1 MLGGVLPKQEE
12 RGVGKGTERGGSG
25 SCSVSGASGGGGY
38 ANFSNFMAECGASN
52 MGGGLGGAS
61 VSVSESGPGPM
72 EQANT
77 VSLMALGDMGP
88 GSMCGGDGLGSGA
101 GTILMKQSS
110 SCTQDVRYKLRDL
123 LAQTANG
130 ASTSSTGNLS
140 AGCSSGVGSVD
151 SIGRDSLRGNT
162 TDLSDD
168 LVGMDRY
175 SEEEDLDGRERGR
188 DGDRDRGASHSRK
201 QRQPLR
207 LQVEG

>member
-12 RGVGKGTERGGSG
+12 RGGGKGTERGGSG
-25 SCSVSGASGGGGY
+25 SCSVGGGGGGY
-38 ANFSNFMAECGASN
+38 ANFSNFMAECAATN

-61 VSVSESGPGPM
+61 VNVTESGPGPM

-101 GTILMKQSS
+101 GAILMKQSS

-130 ASTSSTGNLS
+130 ASTSSTG
-140 AGCSSGVGSVD
+140 GCSSGVGSVD

>member
-12 RGVGKGTERGGSG
+12 RGAGKGRESGGGGG
-25 SCSVSGASGGGGY
+25 SCSVGTGGGY
-38 ANFSNFMAECGASN
+38 ANFPNFMAECGASN

-61 VSVSESGPGPM
+61 VSESGPGPM
-72 EQANT
+72 EQSNA

-88 GSMCGGDGLGSGA
+88 GSMCGGGEGLGSGA
-101 GTILMKQSS
+101 GAILMKQSP

-130 ASTSSTGNLS
+130 ASTSSTGTLS
-140 AGCSSGVGSVD
+140 AGCSSGVASVD

-162 TDLSDD
+162 ADLSDD
-168 LVGMDRY
+168 LVGMERY

-188 DGDRDRGASHSRK
+188 DGDRDRGAGHSRK

-207 LQVEG
+207 LQVGG

>member
-1 MLGGVLPKQEE
+1 M
-12 RGVGKGTERGGSG
+12 S
-25 SCSVSGASGGGGY
+25 
-38 ANFSNFMAECGASN
+38 
-52 MGGGLGGAS
+52 GGLGGAS

-77 VSLMALGDMGP
+77 VSLLALGDMGP

-101 GTILMKQSS
+101 GAMLMKQSS

-140 AGCSSGVGSVD
+140 AGCSSGVGSD
-151 SIGRDSLRGNT
+151 IGRDSLRSNT
-162 TDLSDD
+162 TDLTDD